1 VAARPIANPRS
12 RVAVDSAERDVPAR
26 AARSRSGDP
35 AILRSCDPAIH
46 LERAMDGDRPEF
58 PESSSRVGA
67 RPSALPNP
75 REPRRRVGV
84 FDPRRV
90 RTFSFAMISLSIF
103 GAGTLCILSVW
114 NYVRHDVGW
123 RAIAT
128 LGIVVATMVAFM
140 LVNEFFG
147 ASLAMGG
154 SGASGAGG
162 SR

>member
-1 VAARPIANPRS
+1 
-12 RVAVDSAERDVPAR
+12 
-26 AARSRSGDP
+26 
-35 AILRSCDPAIH
+35 
-46 LERAMDGDRPEF
+46 MDGDRPEF
-58 PESSSRVGA
+58 PESSSRSGA
-67 RPSALPNP
+67 RLSGLPNP

-103 GAGTLCILSVW
+103 GAGTFCILSVW

-128 LGIVVATMVAFM
+128 LGIVVATMVAFTV
-140 LVNEFFG
+140 VNEFFG
-147 ASLAMGG
+147 ASLATGG

>member
-1 VAARPIANPRS
+1 MSVGRGAARR
-12 RVAVDSAERDVPAR
+12 R
-26 AARSRSGDP
+26 ARSRISIRVSQSVPRNAKCRRAPPD
-35 AILRSCDPAIH
+35 RDPAIH
-46 LERAMDGDRPEF
+46 EERAMDGDQPEF
-58 PESSSRVGA
+58 PESSSRSGA
-67 RPSALPNP
+67 RPSGLPNP

-103 GAGTLCILSVW
+103 GAGTFCILSVW

-128 LGIVVATMVAFM
+128 LGIVVATMVAFT